1 MFTSV
6 GAYSTFI
13 GSTALGVNLTGNASY
28 SYPISFSLN
37 NASNSLISYIS
48 TSGSYTVNS
57 DENLKNNIT
66 EKNNYQDQLNKLLK
80 LKIVTYSYGKNY

>member
-13 GSTALGVNLTGNASY
+13 GSTALGVNLMGNSSY

-37 NASNSLISYIS
+37 NTSYSLISYIS
-48 TSGSYTVNS
+48 TTGTYTVNS
-57 DENLKNNIT
+57 DESLKHNLT
-66 EKNNYQDQLNKLLK
+66 EKVNHQ
-80 LKIVTYSYGKNY
+80 